1 MKKAGKFILSS
12 KFMTALYLCYETV
25 LFIVYYSDNGF
36 LISRQ
41 AGHYRALEYDE
52 NAFNTAYRYIFEPD
66 CYYYMLDIRAV
77 LEFALVSLLPLAL
90 YWIIRLIV
98 EAKKEMSNQ

>member
-1 MKKAGKFILSS
+1 MKKVIKFILLP
-12 KFMTALYLCYETV
+12 KFMTALYLCYEMV
-25 LFIVYYSDNGF
+25 VFIAYYADNGF

-41 AGHYRALEYDE
+41 AGHYRAVEYDE
-52 NAFNTAYRYIFEPD
+52 NTFNIAYRYFFEPD
-66 CYYYMLDIRAV
+66 CYYYTLDTRAI
-77 LEFALVSLLPLAL
+77 LEFVLVSLTPLAL